1 MAVAALSP
9 ENSLDQF
16 IRDTK
21 LKLRHER
28 EGLAGQ
34 DRGGR
39 TSGRK
44 QWNKQEPA
52 ENTRFAQQQSTGKPP
67 AGPGYQQP
75 QAYRKRDVSPQE
87 EERNYEKFQKQEE
100 ARKSYDESLAQKQ
113 QMLKDHFQ
121 QEVEE
126 GRRIVEHTSSQQLPT
141 YGDQKQRL
149 REERHKEMQEFLSQQ
164 GPQRQNFPSPE
175 HTGLLFGDNSEK
187 QKQLQEERKREYNEM
202 MANKKVH
209 EEERRRRVVPEGN
222 GATLPVGGEY
232 EKRKQQLEEERHRD
246 FLEQQ
251 QKLQQRNEQQ
261 VTSLPPKPQTPNAFF
276 KGLGEHDR
284 KVQQLKEER
293 KKEYNQMIAEKN
305 FRSRDV
311 NPESEQYIAT
321 LPINE
326 KNSAQLRKIKE
337 RNEEYNEFLRQK
349 QDKDRRRFDS
359 KKPTTAPDPRH
370 GNPSERAPLL
380 QAEEQLNQRE
390 GTYATLP
397 GMSKHDSAEKRKIME
412 RNREYNQFLKQKEVA
427 RGPRKGWSTPTND
440 DLRVDEAQR
449 RQYDD
454 PQVQGRMK
462 SYASDGAL
470 NRQGDYRQNEP
481 ERGPR
486 KSRFQSDQAR
496 GILEDDNWLDQDRQ
510 RKSREQEYQEL
521 KPLER
526 KPPPPTEMAT
536 RVQPQGYFATLPLGQ
551 DDRES
556 AKRRKKEE
564 YKRELQLQ
572 MEEAAA
578 ARKREKVQQLRVNA
592 SGLLDPEKN
601 ISRVAGLGD
610 PDLSPRREYKSRDV
624 QPYHTKILLDGVA
637 PESQAAPGQDRRSR
651 IDEGRRR
658 DARNGGILDTG
669 FADILSGGRRGLSSQ
684 PPPGLMYQPSTYVTG
699 GGGSGG
705 LGQPYS
711 SIDEAYHYYGMK
723 NPLDPEGNGGGGGGG
738 LIPSLD
744 LDRGDGRGAR
754 TSPPPRVT
762 FADEIPS
769 TRRDRSKSRERI
781 TPYQF
786 SSDEEHKMT
795 SRQTQQSYQQELERQ
810 IAERKYRKAM
820 EKADQERYEKKMEE
834 EAKNYNP
841 FGKAGGGAPNRDQF
855 GNPMADLRHMHRE
868 NENPNSVPVRQYSPP
883 PSNRTPTSNR
893 PPSPRDDKIKPAPNQ
908 YNALGEKTFARGGH
922 GIFGQPKTDAEKD
935 ASDKYKEDL
944 RIQIEEKR
952 RQAQMEKELE
962 RIEEEKE
969 NRRLEEQRKRIEAEV
984 EEEKRRKKER
994 DDEARR
1000 KNEELQKQ
1008 AEDRKREQER
1018 KKKELEEERLREKQE
1033 QTQERRPQQPE
1044 ERRVSSPPLPAQRT
1058 QDNLE
1063 NQSPPQRIER
1073 PPSSD
1078 VLTQLAAMRKQLQ
1091 SERRRVENA
1100 LESSRNEPDVFDPR
1114 TIQRPPPN
1122 PGAFDKAMNKISVI
1136 PPRATTSDN
1145 ANQRNV
1151 QDFNELKFKDDG
1163 NSRRAFRSMFPE
1175 NPVTNSALE
1184 MQQDAMLRQ
1193 QEAQLQT
1200 LKDKGRY
1207 DVGGRYQGQQTSR
1220 QSARS
1225 QLEASS
1231 AFIDVDGV
1239 NHFPEDF
1246 EDIPRRNDSAR
1257 NRRRDRIPITP
1268 RPGSYP
1274 NQMGS
1279 QASLDVDRI
1288 QYKNEDR
1295 LRRLQNIGGD
1305 DVSLQDPDDILDRFM
1320 AKQRYNRPPSG
1331 QTLQDDTWLRPGSK
1345 VF

>member
-1 MAVAALSP
+1 MAALALSP

-21 LKLRHER
+21 LKLRYER

-52 ENTRFAQQQSTGKPP
+52 ENTRFAQQQPAGKPP

-75 QAYRKRDVSPQE
+75 QVNRRRDVSPQDD
-87 EERNYEKFQKQEE
+87 ERNYEKFQKQEE

-113 QMLKDHFQ
+113 QMLKDQFQ

-126 GRRIVEHTSSQQLPT
+126 GRRIVEHASSQHLPT
-141 YGDQKQRL
+141 YGDQKQKL
-149 REERHKEMQEFLSQQ
+149 REERHKEMQEFLSQ
-164 GPQRQNFPSPE
+164 
-175 HTGLLFGDNSEK
+175 
-187 QKQLQEERKREYNEM
+187 
-202 MANKKVH
+202 KVH
-209 EEERRRRVVPEGN
+209 EEERRRRVVPEGS

-246 FLEQQ
+246 YLEQQ

-261 VTSLPPKPQTPNAFF
+261 PTSLPPKPQTPNAFF

-305 FRSRDV
+305 YRSRDA
-311 NPESEQYIAT
+311 NPESEQYTAT
-321 LPINE
+321 LPING
-326 KNSAQLRKIKE
+326 KNSAQ
-337 RNEEYNEFLRQK
+337 
-349 QDKDRRRFDS
+349 
-359 KKPTTAPDPRH
+359 RH
-370 GNPSERAPLL
+370 GNSSDRAPLL
-380 QAEEQLNQRE
+380 QAEDQLMQRE

-397 GMSKHDSAEKRKIME
+397 GLSKSASAEKRKVME
-412 RNREYNQFLKQKEVA
+412 RNREYNQFLKQKEGA

-440 DLRVDEAQR
+440 DTRVDQAQR

-454 PQVQGRMK
+454 PVVQGRMK

-470 NRQGDYRQNEP
+470 NRQGDYQRNEP
-481 ERGPR
+481 ELGPR

-521 KPLER
+521 KPIER
-526 KPPPPTEMAT
+526 KPPPATEMAT
-536 RVQPQGYFATLPLGQ
+536 RAQPQGYFATLPIGQ

-572 MEEAAA
+572 MEESAA

-601 ISRVAGLGD
+601 ISRVSGLGD

-624 QPYHTKILLDGVA
+624 QPYHTRILLDGAA
-637 PESQAAPGQDRRSR
+637 PESQAAPGQGRRSR

-658 DARNGGILDTG
+658 DTKNGGILDNG
-669 FADILSGGRRGLSSQ
+669 FAEILSGGRRGLSSQ

-699 GGGSGG
+699 GGGNGG

-738 LIPSLD
+738 FVPSLD
-744 LDRGDGRGAR
+744 LDRVEGRGAR
-754 TSPPPRVT
+754 NSPLPRVT
-762 FADEIPS
+762 FADEITS
-769 TRRDRSKSRERI
+769 TRRDRSKSREKI

-786 SSDEEHKMT
+786 SSEDEHKMT

-820 EKADQERYEKKMEE
+820 EKADQERYERKMEE

-855 GNPMADLRHMHRE
+855 GNPIADLRHMRKE
-868 NENPNSVPVRQYSPP
+868 NENPDSVPIRQYSPP

-935 ASDKYKEDL
+935 ASDKYKDDL

-962 RIEEEKE
+962 RMEEEKE
-969 NRRLEEQRKRIEAEV
+969 NRRLEEQRKRIEAEL

-1000 KNEELQKQ
+1000 KNEELLKQ

-1018 KKKELEEERLREKQE
+1018 KKKELEEEKMRDKQE
-1033 QTQERRPQQPE
+1033 EQIQERKPQAVVQEKVRSPVVAAQVQQPE

-1063 NQSPPQRIER
+1063 NQPSPQKLER

-1136 PPRATTSDN
+1136 PPRAMTSDT

-1207 DVGGRYQGQQTSR
+1207 DVGGRYPGQQTSR

-1231 AFIDVDGV
+1231 AFIGLLC
-1239 NHFPEDF
+1239 
-1246 EDIPRRNDSAR
+1246 
-1257 NRRRDRIPITP
+1257 
-1268 RPGSYP
+1268 PGSYP

-1320 AKQRYNRPPSG
+1320 AKQRYTRGKEKKIEIVEPE
-1331 QTLQDDTWLRPGSK
+1331 QK
-1345 VF
+1345 